1 MSLANE
7 YAGYESG
14 SWAVTNPGKCPCGGR
29 GWFFSDL
36 DTTHR
41 CPLHGGG
48 VPHPEDEN
56 AEFDMAAH
64 LLAVHRTA
72 YATFRVRS
80 GQRAAAFAALCRAEM
95 AAVVTPTPAAWVNA
109 AEAVAAAALEARAHA
124 RGFSCRLEAALTTG
138 DNEWYLP

>member
-14 SWAVTNPGKCPCGGR
+14 SWARTNPSECPCGGR

-64 LLAVHRTA
+64 LLAVHRA
-72 YATFRVRS
+72 AWASFRTRS
-80 GQRAAAFAALCRAEM
+80 GLPERVFRAR
-95 AAVVTPTPAAWVNA
+95 VVRLAGSTPSTPAAWVNA
-109 AEAVAAAALEARAHA
+109 AQAFVDEVLNERARQE
-124 RGFSCRLEAALTTG
+124 GFSCRLEAALTVG
-138 DNEWYLP
+138 GREWYAH

>member
-14 SWAVTNPGKCPCGGR
+14 SWARTNPSECPCGGR

-41 CPLHGGG
+41 CPFHGGG

-56 AEFDMAAH
+56 ADFDMAAH
-64 LLAVHRTA
+64 LLRVRREA

-80 GQRAAAFAALCRAEM
+80 GQRAADFAALCREAM
-95 AAVVTPTPAAWVNA
+95 GAAKPTPAAWVNA
-109 AEAVAAAALEARAHA
+109 AEEVAAAALEARAHA
-124 RGFSCRLEAALTTG
+124 RGFSCRLEAALATG